1 MHRPIILFLALM
13 ASSALAGPYIPAGDL
28 ALRHDIQ
35 RLADYGII
43 TGPISTWPLAWGPIL
58 NDIRSA
64 DATNLPPGVADA
76 GLEQLHLLRDHAD
89 TLAQIAQLYVAK
101 VHAAEA
107 DRAR

>member
-58 NDIRSA
+58 NDIRNA
-64 DATNLPPGVADA
+64 DATRASVERSIDA
-76 GLEQLHLLRDHAD
+76 AVRICPNDIVGSNCITTPKRTLHN
-89 TLAQIAQLYVAK
+89 IIP
-101 VHAAEA
+101 
-107 DRAR
+107 